1 MIPDSS
7 YMIPYF
13 YYCIPDSY
21 KWFHILTTKFRIP
34 TNGLRISAK
43 GSGFPLVDSYS
54 QMISHL
60 YICISN
66 CVEYL
71 DKEQSYKNSTKEV
84 ILSF

>member
-1 MIPDSS
+1 MDSE
-7 YMIPYF
+7 F
-13 YYCIPDSY
+13 LLVD
-21 KWFHILTTKFRIP
+21 
-34 TNGLRISAK
+34 
-43 GSGFPLVDSYS
+43 SGFPLVDSNS

-60 YICISN
+60 YIPMSN